1 MWRNGKGPSWQTD
14 LNQGLDALAATGLP
28 IVIGEF
34 GPVVENSVYGL
45 KALSKP
51 ASIFESAMLLMG
63 RHRSHHDLRRSG
75 HPPFRDRMSARLEN
89 PTHPM
94 CA

>member
-1 MWRNGKGPSWQTD
+1 MWRNGKRPSWQTD

-28 IVIGEF
+28 IVIGEL

-51 ASIFESAMLLMG
+51 ASIF
-63 RHRSHHDLRRSG
+63 
-75 HPPFRDRMSARLEN
+75 
-89 PTHPM
+89 
-94 CA
+94 